1 MAVLV
6 NTGFG
11 ILAICAAAGL
21 CYLGKRYSDLRNYTF
36 WIEQSLLQ
44 HRPETYIP
52 MWRKQQ
58 RKRDVCRKTR
68 PSRKNVQTLIV
79 EKSQTSTRY
88 QLPVIHGPRK

>member
-6 NTGFG
+6 NAGFG
-11 ILAICAAAGL
+11 ILAISAAVGL

-58 RKRDVCRKTR
+58 REKDICRKTR
-68 PSRKNVQTLIV
+68 PCRRSVQTLII
-79 EKSQTSTRY
+79 EKTTT
-88 QLPVIHGPRK
+88 PT

>member
-11 ILAICAAAGL
+11 ILIICVTICF
-21 CYLGKRYSDLRNYTF
+21 CYFGRRYRDLRNYTF

-58 RKRDVCRKTR
+58 RKKDICRKTR
-68 PSRKNVQTLIV
+68 PCRNNVQTLV
-79 EKSQTSTRY
+79 TRRDER
-88 QLPVIHGPRK
+88 PV